1 MSLMFFFPFDE
12 TSRGDFVFLDDFFCF
27 MSLMAVFFDDLLF
40 KFGAISS
47 SLALNC
53 ETRVTISAKKPL
65 WIISAVAIF
74 FCIFAFAVDTIL
86 HQFHL
91 QNKKRFFYLCCF
103 YIELWINVKWKMELD
118 FNFFCF
124 ILISGYNRGKF
135 YDFTIV
141 RCLLIN

>member
-1 MSLMFFFPFDE
+1 
-12 TSRGDFVFLDDFFCF
+12 

-47 SLALNC
+47 SLALNG

-74 FCIFAFAVDTIL
+74 FGIFAFAVDTIL

-91 QNKKRFFYLCCF
+91 QNKKRFFTC
-103 YIELWINVKWKMELD
+103 VA
-118 FNFFCF
+118 F
-124 ILISGYNRGKF
+124 ILN
-135 YDFTIV
+135 
-141 RCLLIN
+141 